1 MKSDDKILDLIF
13 RQIPPERILSRL
25 CNWNDSFKITS
36 AKNVYEEE
44 ILRFA
49 ETVFPG
55 YSQDEQRLIYTQM
68 VQRKCEK
75 AKELNVPE
83 SDFLLLSAFGMEV
96 FTIHGTEPYCRFEET
111 LRWREIYLLFGQDL
125 LICAYLACLDAQH
138 TFRRIDFSWPAC
150 IRTDNSSLN
159 GILKNGISEN
169 HYHLNGSSQSFPIS
183 WCALMNDPRSF
194 EKWPK
199 DFTESLQST
208 ISRGPEDN
216 VMSAKDRVQVASLV
230 RTILFRALHRKDFI
244 STSKCESAV
253 PFSSAAEF
261 DLGYRLSFS
270 MIGYLTETVQAL
282 RSAYGAKINLPGS
295 FATCLD
301 YALEGSA
308 FQTVADFPY
317 RILVGERLFLYGCFL
332 ACYRGDFTDFEQELF
347 HLYIVLKTAFRGE
360 FIQINKQVGF
370 RNFANYQD
378 RKDLFWDQSIYQWD
392 AYRIAINA
400 PLAMGSVSTLE
411 SRFCPSK
418 TAEGTINKVA
428 LFDKAKKFADIPYQN
443 IYNTKEY
450 QFNLELEAGA
460 FKDERYFYVVHFPKR
475 HDDEVKSKDK
485 FMLKCRH
492 SDLRNDL
499 KNRAIELSKALAGS
513 EYLCNRIRGV
523 DGCANEVDCRPEVF
537 ATAFRF
543 LKNGIHSRQSA
554 IGAML
559 SPPRSRLSASY
570 HVGED
575 FYDIVDGLRA
585 IDEAVSFLGLQR
597 GDRLGHALA
606 LGVDPE
612 MHYRTKSRSIVL
624 PQQNYLDNLV
634 WLLFRC
640 RQLGVYINPQQYG
653 IIKEEAIELLRKIYG
668 KAIQKQ
674 KWSVS
679 LQEYFYSMQLRGD
692 APELYESLSFRNDN
706 FYDSQ
711 YELYRV
717 NSEVSSTYRDDYEIA
732 GMYYY
737 YQYGYDEK
745 IEGAKTI
752 SVDITPE
759 YVTLVR
765 QVQDVMQ
772 NYLERKGLI
781 VECNPTSNVLIG
793 TFKEYS
799 AHPVFRFNNRG
810 LESGS
815 VVNKNCPQMH
825 VCINTDDLGVFD
837 TSLEFEYALLFATLS
852 KETDSE
858 GNLKYSENDI
868 LNYLQN
874 LQMSGLRA
882 VFPTP

>member
-25 CNWNDSFKITS
+25 CNWNESLKITS
-36 AKNVYEEE
+36 AKNVYKEEL
-44 ILRFA
+44 LRFA
-49 ETVFPG
+49 ETVFSG
-55 YSQDEQRLIYTQM
+55 YSRDEQCLIYAQM
-68 VQRKCEK
+68 VQRRCEK

-83 SDFLLLSAFGMEV
+83 SDFLLLLAFGMEV
-96 FTIHGTEPYCRFEET
+96 FTMQGNEPYCRFEET
-111 LRWREIYLLFGQDL
+111 LRWREMYLFFGQDL
-125 LICAYLACLDAQH
+125 LICAYLAYLDTQH
-138 TFRRIDFSWPAC
+138 AFHRTCFSWPAC
-150 IRTDNSSLN
+150 IRTDNCALN
-159 GILKNGISEN
+159 GILKTGVAEN

-208 ISRGPEDN
+208 FSRGPEDN
-216 VMSAKDRVQVASLV
+216 VMSAKERVQVASLV

-244 STSKCESAV
+244 STSKCDSEV
-253 PFSSAAEF
+253 PFSSVAEF
-261 DLGYRLSFS
+261 DSGYRLSFS
-270 MIGYLTETVQAL
+270 MMGYLTETVQAL

-295 FATCLD
+295 CAACLD
-301 YALEGSA
+301 YALEESV
-308 FQTVADFPY
+308 FQTVSNFPY
-317 RILVGERLFLYGCFL
+317 RILVGERSFLYGCFL

-360 FIQINKQVGF
+360 FIQINRQVGF
-370 RNFANYQD
+370 QNFANYQD
-378 RKDLFWDQSIYQWD
+378 RKDLFWDETIYQWD

-400 PLAMGSVSTLE
+400 PLVMGSVASLE
-411 SRFCPSK
+411 LRFCPSK
-418 TAEGTINKVA
+418 TAEGTINKVT
-428 LFDKAKKFADIPYQN
+428 LFDEAKKFADIPYQS
-443 IYNTKEY
+443 IYNTEEY
-450 QFNLELEAGA
+450 QFNRELEAA
-460 FKDERYFYVVHFPKR
+460 SFRNDQYFYVIHFPKR
-475 HDDEVKSKDK
+475 HDDKVKPKDK
-485 FMLKCRH
+485 FALKCRH
-492 SDLRNDL
+492 YDFRKDL
-499 KNRAIELSKALAGS
+499 KNRVIELSKALADS
-513 EYLCNRIRGV
+513 EYLCNRIRGI
-523 DGCANEVDCRPEVF
+523 DACANEVDCRPEVF

-543 LKNGIHSRQSA
+543 LKNGTYSRQP
-554 IGAML
+554 IVGAMR
-559 SPPRSRLSASY
+559 SPPRSRLSVSY

-575 FYDIVDGLRA
+575 FYDIIDGIRA

-612 MHYRTKSRSIVL
+612 VHYRTKSGGIIL

-640 RQLGVYINPQQYG
+640 RQLGVCINPQQYG
-653 IIKEEAIELLRKIYG
+653 IMKEQAIELLRKIYG
-668 KAIQKQ
+668 KAIQKH

-692 APELYESLSFRNDN
+692 APELYDSLSFRNDH
-706 FYDSQ
+706 FCGIQ

-717 NSEVSSTYRDDYEIA
+717 NSEVSNTYRNDSEVA

-745 IEGAKTI
+745 IEGAKTV
-752 SVDITPE
+752 SLDITPE
-759 YVTLVR
+759 YVTLVH

-781 VECNPTSNVLIG
+781 IECNPTSNVLIG

-810 LESGS
+810 LESRS
-815 VVNKNCPQMH
+815 VSNKNCAQMH

-868 LNYLQN
+868 LSYLQN
-874 LQMSGLRA
+874 LQMLGLRA